1 MITLIKTGKAE
12 LRVDE
17 TGEQKRTLSFIY
29 IYIYIYKSRSWTTG
43 SKKVLA
49 FVFSAVGYF
58 FLLNRRVGDRLRAER
73 TARIVLRG

>member
-17 TGEQKRTLSFIY
+17 TGEQGRTLSL

-49 FVFSAVGYF
+49 FVFSAVGFF